1 MRIGLK
7 VVGAALLLAASGG
20 ITSAEAASPAPV
32 VSHPSTSALSPLLS
46 DLPTAHWTQT
56 PQGLK
61 LVPPPK
67 PLLPRGVGPS
77 GPHLGDKA
85 LQSEPGPEVGIQPKA
100 NFGGIGANGY
110 IPPDPNIAVGKN
122 NSQGIGYI
130 VQMVN
135 SELAIFDKSGNL
147 VTGPVSLSS
156 LWQPLGGPCA
166 GSNAGDPV
174 VQYDAAADRWLVS
187 QLGSTNGPS
196 YSECIAVSQSSDP
209 RGAYN
214 LYSYSFGGNLNDYPK
229 FGVWPTATNSA
240 YLASYNLF
248 TNGQTFIG
256 AALCAYD
263 RGAMIDGAGNPAQIC
278 FTVSGDGGFL
288 PADLDGATPPSDGTP
303 GYFMNFET
311 TSSLRLYEMG
321 QFDFANE
328 HATLT
333 LTPDITV
340 ASFGEACGG
349 DGTCIAQPNS
359 QKLDSLGDRLMYR
372 LAFRVFNDH
381 AAMVV
386 NHSVT
391 AGTSVGVR
399 WYELRQPTGGM
410 FSLFQ
415 QGTFAPD
422 SAYRWMG
429 SAAMDGAGNIAV
441 GYSKSSGVI
450 YPSIAFT
457 SRTPGMSLGTMS
469 PETVLQPG
477 SGAQTSFSRWGD
489 YTALRI
495 DPSDDTTFWYTNEY
509 YSRNSKFLNY
519 LWSTAIRSFTV
530 SGGGGGSTPDFAL
543 SVSPNSLSVTRGGSS
558 AAAIISAAA
567 INGSSSVTLSING
580 LPKGTTASFSPNPIT
595 ATATSTLTIKAN
607 RNAPNGVFT
616 LTIVGSNGSVT
627 HNPNPPLMLTIN

>member
-7 VVGAALLLAASGG
+7 LVGAALLIAASGE
-20 ITSAEAASPAPV
+20 IASAEAASPAPV
-32 VSHPSTSALSPLLS
+32 VSHPSTSALSPRLS
-46 DLPTAHWTQT
+46 DLPIAHWAQT

-67 PLLPRGVGPS
+67 PLLPRGAGPS

-85 LQSEPGPEVGIQPKA
+85 LQSESGQEVGIQPKA
-100 NFGGIGANGY
+100 HFGGVGANGY

-196 YSECIAVSQSSDP
+196 YGECIAVSESSDP

-248 TNGQTFIG
+248 SNGQTFIG

-263 RGAMIDGAGNPAQIC
+263 RNAMIGGAGNPAQIC

-288 PADLDGATPPSDGTP
+288 PADLDGTTPPSNGTP

-321 QFDFANE
+321 QFDFANGL
-328 HATLT
+328 ATLT
-333 LTPDITV
+333 QVTPDIAV
-340 ASFGEACGG
+340 ASFAEACGG
-349 DGTCIAQPNS
+349 GTCIAQPNS

-372 LAFRVFNDH
+372 LAFRVFRDH

-399 WYELRQPTGGM
+399 WYELRQPTGGT
-410 FSLFQ
+410 FSLYQ

-441 GYSKSSGVI
+441 GYSKSSGSI

-457 SRTPGMSLGTMS
+457 SRTPAMNAGTMS

-477 SGAQTSFSRWGD
+477 SGAQTTYSRWGD

-509 YSRNSKFLNY
+509 YSQNRNFLNY
-519 LWSTAIRSFTV
+519 LWSTAIGSFTV
-530 SGGGGGSTPDFAL
+530 GSSGSTDFGL
-543 SVSPNSLSVTRGGSS
+543 SVSPSSLSVTRGGSS
-558 AAAIISAAA
+558 ATTVVSTTA
-567 INGSSSVTLSING
+567 INGSSSVTLSISG
-580 LPKGTTASFSPNPIT
+580 LPKGTTASFSPNTIT
-595 ATATSTLTIKAN
+595 AGATSMLTIKAS
-607 RNAPNGVFT
+607 RNAPQGTFT
-616 LTIVGSNGSVT
+616 PIITGSNGSVA
-627 HNPNPPLMLTIN
+627 HNPNPPLTLTIN